1 MVTILILEPAEDVCE
16 LVASVARSLGHD
28 PLFFASSMRESPP
41 EVDAVVLEP
50 SWEEGF
56 AVARSL
62 RERDSRLPLVCISIY
77 PAWELGLDVSALAAR
92 RYLLKPFSVAAL
104 REALAVAAEQRA

>member
-1 MVTILILEPAEDVCE
+1 MATILILEPAEDVCA
-16 LVASVARSLGHD
+16 LVASVARSLGHE
-28 PLFFASSMRESPP
+28 PLFLASPMRESPP

-50 SWEEGF
+50 SWKEGF

-77 PAWELGLDVSALAAR
+77 RAGELGPDVSALGAN
-92 RYLLKPFSVAAL
+92 RYLLKPFSVAEL
-104 REALAVAAEQRA
+104 REALAGATDHRG